1 MSWEIS
7 YKFIGIMFWLSI
19 IACNKKQVPQNNGH
33 VIIVTKSKKSEA
45 KKIVPLTPN
54 TTTTTT
60 VSTTA
65 PSNSNTATPIKKSA
79 NTVIKKPSA
88 NTVPRVITVF
98 DNAAKKSIDGRL
110 YYDLLGHRYWHN
122 YVDGKYYLFNKSM
135 YSDSAF
141 KPR

>member
-1 MSWEIS
+1 MSWETS
-7 YKFIGIMFWLSI
+7 YKYIGIILWLSI
-19 IACNKKQVPQNNGH
+19 MACNKKQVPQNNGP

-45 KKIVPLTPN
+45 KKIVPLTSN
-54 TTTTTT
+54 TTT

-65 PSNSNTATPIKKSA
+65 TSNSNTATPIKKSA
-79 NTVIKKPSA
+79 NTVIKKPST

-110 YYDLLGHRYWHN
+110 YYDLLGHRYWRN